1 MSRNTSDD
9 EIQKQD
15 RKEFKMKGI
24 VLNDSEHEI
33 AQYMEKDLQEVF
45 IPVKKKKDD
54 TLSGNIVTYEDL
66 GRISRKINDLIY
78 NMGCALHNGFIMQNP
93 INAKNHDKTC
103 EYCDY
108 TDVCMNR
115 REIELSQAQDYSF
128 DEVLSKLK
136 EDEDAKVD

>member
-1 MSRNTSDD
+1 MEAQCNFTL
-9 EIQKQD
+9 EHI
-15 RKEFKMKGI
+15 GI
-24 VLNDSEHEI
+24 NPGGEDAVRIAELFAAVLG
-33 AQYMEKDLQEVF
+33 V
-45 IPVKKKKDD
+45 PVKEGK
-54 TLSGNIVTYEDL
+54 SGITGCFASFEEL
-66 GRISRKINDLIY
+66 GRISKKIDSLIAE
-78 NMGCALHNGFIMQNP
+78 MGNNLHKGLINQNQINGDGH
-93 INAKNHDKTC
+93 KHTC